1 MNERNTNDK
10 RLWLGVIF
18 VTIGG
23 VWLLDNLNII
33 PDIPDFLV
41 SWKSFL
47 IILGIFLIL
56 GKGKIEPGII
66 LIGIGSVF
74 MLEDLGILEWRNIWQ
89 LFWPVI
95 IIIVGISLILRR
107 NHHRAGWGE
116 KKNDVDNDLNSLDYI
131 DEYNFFGGR
140 EIIVSS
146 QEFKGGKITSMFG
159 GSTVDLRSSDLAV
172 GTHKLDVFAMFGGT
186 SLIVPPDWTV
196 KVEVFALLGGFSDNR
211 YSSLK
216 VVPNPDKV
224 LVITGFVMFGG
235 GDLKLNK

>member
-107 NHHRAGWGE
+107 NHHRAGIGE
-116 KKNDVDNDLNSLDYI
+116 KKNVDNDLDYI

-159 GSTVDLRSSDLAV
+159 GSTVDLRSSDLAM

-186 SLIVPPDWTV
+186 SLIVPPDWTI

>member
-10 RLWLGVIF
+10 RLWLGIIF
-18 VTIGG
+18 VAIGG
-23 VWLLDNLNII
+23 VWLLDNLGII

-47 IILGIFLIL
+47 IVLGVFLIL
-56 GKGKIEPGII
+56 GRGKIEPGII

-107 NHHRAGWGE
+107 NHHRTGFGE
-116 KKNDVDNDLNSLDYI
+116 KKNDVDNDVDYI

-140 EIIVSS
+140 EIIINS
-146 QEFKGGKITSMFG
+146 QGFKGGKITSMFG
-159 GSTVDLRSSDLAV
+159 GSSIDLRSSDLAM
-172 GTHKLDVFAMFGGT
+172 GTNKLDVFAMFGGT
-186 SLIVPPDWTV
+186 SLIVPPDWTI
-196 KVEVFALLGGFSDNR
+196 KVEVFSLLGAFSDNR

-224 LVITGFVMFGG
+224 LIITGFVMFGG